1 MTIMYSTG
9 LVLSLCVTHE
19 VWKNPIN
26 VTHTGLHMC
35 KVIGYSGLSD
45 STCTDLGCVVA

>member
-1 MTIMYSTG
+1 VTIMYSTG